1 MPPSFDILS
10 KDCLDTIIPRI
21 LELVPSVRLAF
32 LSSLGK
38 RIHESTARVL
48 FHTLIVHDD
57 ERALLSSTNAS
68 SVAVVANPGR
78 YAKHVKK
85 LIVRDSDTLMKAF
98 NTVTLPDD
106 EGFTSTCTPLRT
118 TYLETLLKSYN
129 NLEVLCWEG
138 YLRPPD
144 GLCEILAVCNPRLRS
159 FSYDP
164 PTLPISQRKN
174 LVKWDAPSLPLLA
187 DLPITTLHLSWLSQT
202 GTRTFTSLLQ
212 DLSEHSTLEDLS
224 VELVWL
230 DDPLCE
236 AIAASSRKL
245 RRLRLSTS
253 GTKLTD
259 KGLIAILEGCDALED
274 LLLDQIQ
281 GRLSRALWSK
291 PSGFPMLH
299 RLRIT
304 ISETGP
310 SHSWAMDH
318 LTSLEYLPTA
328 RLSEMSVTRTEALP
342 RMHNDVP
349 MYDPTVDEAVSL
361 QPLPAAMQ
369 RMLREAKSFTVLRCD
384 FWMCS
389 ITDIKMILDD
399 CPKLE
404 SVQFCLDAPFSKLLA
419 LTSTF
424 ANLSNLKQLR
434 VSVNHVHAP
443 GKPPVPLPPHGPPSL
458 PTPTDS
464 PVLKSKA
471 VLPQLLDFDQ
481 MQNQTCLAK
490 ADSID
495 PSMPLLRDIKRFVR
509 KCIKLETLEWYGKF
523 GRGSWVVKRAA
534 KCSKISMNVSVEYQP
549 PKISDSVW
557 AMMTRQQELETSDM
571 HWIETVRRGQ
581 EWTGEKAELL
591 ASECHVNN
599 TDAGACDDTDGRSGR
614 NRRTP
619 KKIRASSISTSSSN
633 SDLTPL
639 TPKLYSEG
647 SPVQVLSPLTP
658 PHSDVSFSSDQGLQ
672 EGFFVVPE
680 APTLGPVTPGKGRHR
695 SATTSSQDFR
705 AREGIPV
712 NKGGRGRGR
721 GGRRNTSTPGMPSS
735 QGQGFGRGE
744 RSSKPLAARSGK
756 ERKVL

>member
-1 MPPSFDILS
+1 MSPSFDILS
-10 KDCLDTIIPRI
+10 EDCLDTLILQI
-21 LELVPSVRLAF
+21 LEVVPSVRIAF

-48 FHTLIVHDD
+48 FHTLIIQDD
-57 ERALLSSTNAS
+57 EQALLSSTNAS
-68 SVAVVANPGR
+68 FAAVVANPGR

-85 LIVRDSDTLMKAF
+85 LIVRDSDTLTRAS
-98 NTVTLPDD
+98 NVTLPDD
-106 EGFTSTCTPLRT
+106 EGFASTCTPLST
-118 TYLETLLKSYN
+118 TCLENLLKSYS
-129 NLEVLCWEG
+129 NLEALCWEG

-144 GLCEILAVCNPRLRS
+144 GLCEILVACNSRLRS

-187 DLPITTLHLSWLSQT
+187 DLPITTLRLSWLSQT
-202 GTRTFTSLLQ
+202 GTRTLTSLLR
-212 DLSEHSTLEDLS
+212 DLGEHSTLEDLS

-236 AIAASSRKL
+236 AIAASGRKL
-245 RRLRLSTS
+245 RKLRLSTS

-291 PSGFPMLH
+291 PSSFPMLH

-310 SHSWAMDH
+310 SHSWTTDH
-318 LTSLEYLPTA
+318 LISLEYLPTA
-328 RLSEMSVTRTEALP
+328 GLSEVSVTRTEALP
-342 RMHNDVP
+342 RMYNDVP
-349 MYDPTVDEAVSL
+349 MYDPTVDDAISL

-369 RMLREAKSFTVLRCD
+369 RMLREAKSFTTLRCD

-389 ITDIKMILDD
+389 ITDIKAILDG

-434 VSVNHVHAP
+434 VSVNRVHAP
-443 GKPPVPLPPHGPPSL
+443 GKPPVPLPPHDPPSL
-458 PTPTDS
+458 PTSTDS

-490 ADSID
+490 ADLSD

-509 KCIKLETLEWYGKF
+509 KCPKLEMLEWYGKF
-523 GRGSWVVKRAA
+523 GRGSWAVKRAA
-534 KCSKISMNVSVEYQP
+534 RCSKISMNVSVEYHP

-557 AMMTRQQELETSDM
+557 AMTTREQELETSDM
-571 HWIETVRRGQ
+571 RWIETVRSGQ

-591 ASECHVNN
+591 ASERQVNN
-599 TDAGACDDTDGRSGR
+599 TDAGAFDGADGRSGR
-614 NRRTP
+614 NRGTA

-639 TPKLYSEG
+639 TPKLSSDG
-647 SPVQVLSPLTP
+647 SPVQVFSPLTP

-680 APTLGPVTPGKGRHR
+680 APALGPVTPGKGRHR
-695 SATTSSQDFR
+695 SATTSSNQDSR
-705 AREGIPV
+705 AREGFPI

-721 GGRRNTSTPGMPSS
+721 GGRRNTSTSGMLSS

-744 RSSKPLAARSGK
+744 RSSKPARGGK
-756 ERKVL
+756 ERRAL